1 MRQWREACTGRA
13 SSGCKPSSIT
23 LPMTLDVF
31 ITFYA
36 SALSPDIG
44 QGYVSTSKTLS
55 CAIRFH
61 EVLLQRDLK
70 IAKLH
75 RVKLSLI
82 LQFFLGLSWSVFI
95 T

>member
-1 MRQWREACTGRA
+1 MERSLHWQA
-13 SSGCKPSSIT
+13 SPGCQPSSIT
-23 LPMTLDVF
+23 LPVTLDIF

-36 SALSPDIG
+36 SALSPEIG

-61 EVLLQRDLK
+61 EVLLQRDVK
-70 IAKLH
+70 VAKLH
-75 RVKLSLI
+75 RVKSSLI
-82 LQFFLGLSWSVFI
+82 LQFCLGLSWSVFI